1 MNMLFKLLLVWLMA
15 FGVFVLYVDVNT
27 PTLKQIK
34 NQKYAETLSW
44 IEQTKIDEAKARW
57 ERLKLKWQKMKLE
70 QWTYVCVNFK
80 TEQTTYLDDV
90 QKFRLSNDCQ
100 TTETCF
106 IKDDLSCIPN
116 D

>member
-44 IEQTKIDEAKARW
+44 IQKAKANELKAIADQREAKARK
-57 ERLKLKWQKMKLE
+57 ERLE
-70 QWTYVCVNFK
+70 QWLYVCVNFK
-80 TEQTTYLDDV
+80 TEETTYLDDMTE
-90 QKFRLSNDCQ
+90 FRLSNDCQ